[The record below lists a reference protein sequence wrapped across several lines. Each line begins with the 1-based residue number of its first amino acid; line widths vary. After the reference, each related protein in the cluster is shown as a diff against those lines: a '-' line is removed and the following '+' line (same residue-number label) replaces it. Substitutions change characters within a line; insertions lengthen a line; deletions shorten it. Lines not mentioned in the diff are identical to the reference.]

1 MAETHAPRTQ
11 RTRHARRIGLLVG
24 CPALMVVV
32 GAAAVTYG
40 SADPYGAYVD
50 FVPSVSYAAAL
61 RTITSLGLQTAL
73 PGGASKG
80 LQAA

>member
-1 MAETHAPRTQ
+1 MAETHPPRTR
-11 RTRHARRIGLLVG
+11 RTRRAWRIGLLVG
-24 CPALMVVV
+24 FAVVV
-32 GAAAVTYG
+32 GTATYAVTYG

-61 RTITSLGLQTAL
+61 RTVTSLGLQTAL